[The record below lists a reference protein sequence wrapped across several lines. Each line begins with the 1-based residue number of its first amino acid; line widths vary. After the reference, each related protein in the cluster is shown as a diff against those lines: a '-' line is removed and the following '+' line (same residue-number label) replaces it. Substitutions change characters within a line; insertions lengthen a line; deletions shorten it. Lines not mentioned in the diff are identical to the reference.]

1 MNVENIKLWVE
12 ALRSDEYK
20 QGKGRLRQDDEFCCL
35 GVACDVFRKATG
47 EGEWLG
53 RVDAPVFDISE
64 SRKMSF
70 FLPVEVQ
77 KWLAGSFSFNDMV
90 RYEGG
95 YWPLVLLNDEEGL
108 TFAQIADLL
117 EAQYILEG

>member
-35 GVACDVFRKATG
+35 GVACDVFRK
-47 EGEWLG
+47 
-53 RVDAPVFDISE
+53 VFDISE